1 MTVGG
6 FTHRGGRS
14 HTVHFLRHLLEM
26 VLAMMVGMF
35 AGAAVFVSALGI
47 TVDEAIQDYPVSFV
61 IVMAFSM
68 TVPMVGWMRYR
79 GHAWDRSLE
88 MGAAMVVPA
97 VLLIWLHVAGVV
109 GPICGPYCLLSVL
122 AMVGVMVY
130 RRSEYSGR
138 SAIASH

>member
-1 MTVGG
+1 M
-6 FTHRGGRS
+6 
-14 HTVHFLRHLLEM
+14 L
-26 VLAMMVGMF
+26 LAMMVGMF

-47 TVDEAIQDYPVSFV
+47 TVEEAIRDHSVSFV

-68 TVPMVGWMRYR
+68 TVPMVAWMHYR
-79 GHAWDRSLE
+79 GHTWGRSLE

-97 VLLIWLHVAGVV
+97 IPLICLSVADVV

-130 RRSEYSGR
+130 RRSDYSGG

>member
-1 MTVGG
+1 MTVDG
-6 FTHRGGRS
+6 FAHRGGRS
-14 HTVHFLRHLLEM
+14 DTIHFLRHLLEM

-47 TVDEAIQDYPVSFV
+47 TVEEAIQEHSVAFV

-68 TVPMVGWMRYR
+68 TVPMVAWMRYR

-88 MGAAMVVPA
+88 MAGAMVVPA
-97 VLLIWLHVAGVV
+97 VPLICLRLADVI
-109 GPICGPYCLLSVL
+109 GPICSAYCLLSVL
-122 AMVGVMVY
+122 AMVGVMLY
-130 RRSEYSGR
+130 RRTEYSGG

>member
-6 FTHRGGRS
+6 FTNRGGRS
-14 HTVHFLRHLLEM
+14 HSIHFLHHLLEM

-47 TVDEAIQDYPVSFV
+47 TVDRAIQDHAVSFV
-61 IVMAFSM
+61 VTMAFSM
-68 TVPMVGWMRYR
+68 TVPMVAWMRYR

-97 VLLIWLHVAGVV
+97 IPLICLRLADVV
-109 GPICGPYCLLSVL
+109 GPICGPYCLFSVL

-130 RRSEYSGR
+130 RRSDYRGGSV
-138 SAIASH
+138 IASH